1 MTSQN
6 HRHNLGAYSLLI
18 LAQVMVGINIVSSKY
33 LIAYMPV
40 LFIMTMRFIL
50 SGIMLYGIH
59 WIIDPHR
66 NNIRQHLAN
75 ISKRDWIFIIGQALT
90 AGVLFNFLMILGL
103 NYTTA
108 NDAGII
114 TSTLP
119 AFIALMSWIF
129 LKEKFTYKTSLCIGL
144 ATLGLV
150 IISLN
155 NVAGTTSHHS
165 HLGNFLVLLSML
177 PEASYYILSKMCPN
191 RLPVFLV
198 SALLNAINAIVALP
212 LLLLHA
218 NWHSIQLTG
227 FDFSI
232 LLLISLSSALFF
244 IFWYLAS
251 TKVNGIMASLSTAV
265 MPIAT
270 VIIAC
275 LALNE
280 RIFPTQ
286 IAGMCLVISSI
297 LVYALPKRNK
307 PLQAYSQE

>member
-1 MTSQN
+1 MTIQSQ
-6 HRHNLGAYSLLI
+6 RPFIGAYSLLI

-33 LIAYMPV
+33 LVAYMPV
-40 LFIMTMRFIL
+40 LFIMTLRFIL
-50 SGIMLYGIH
+50 SGIMLYAIH
-59 WIIDPHR
+59 WIIDPQR
-66 NNIRQHLAN
+66 NNLRQHLSSL
-75 ISKRDWIFIIGQALT
+75 SKRDWVFITGQALT
-90 AGVLFNFLMILGL
+90 AGVFFNFLMILGL
-103 NYTTA
+103 HYTTA

-119 AFIALMSWIF
+119 AFIALMSWMF
-129 LKEKFTYKTSLCIGL
+129 LKEKFTYKISLCVGL
-144 ATLGLV
+144 ATLGLI

-155 NVAGTTSHHS
+155 NVAGVNSHHS
-165 HLGNFLVLLSML
+165 HLGNSLVLLSML
-177 PEASYYILSKMCPN
+177 PEASYYILSKLCPN
-191 RLPVFLV
+191 RLPIFLV
-198 SALLNAINAIVALP
+198 SAILNAINALVALP
-212 LLLLHA
+212 LLLIHF
-218 NWHSIQLTG
+218 NWHSVQLTP
-227 FDFSI
+227 FHFSI

-270 VIIAC
+270 VVIAC

-297 LVYALPKRNK
+297 FVYALPQRRKAI
-307 PLQAYSQE
+307 QAYSQE